1 MPFIMSKVNVSIDSA
16 AELELKSQ
24 LGKAI
29 ELIPGLSEK
38 YLLTGFESNYHF
50 YLRGKNNEAIAYIE
64 VSIFANENHLGYE
77 NFAAAVTK
85 IFVEVLN
92 IPPMNIYIKFSDID
106 AWSVGGIYFDRGR

>member
-1 MPFIMSKVNVSIDSA
+1 MPFLIAKVNTSIESTQ
-16 AELELKSQ
+16 EVELKSR

-64 VSIFANENHLGYE
+64 VSIFGNENHLGYE
-77 NFAAAVTK
+77 EFAAAVTK

-106 AWSVGGIYFDRGR
+106 AWSVGGIYFDRGK